1 MQPFEQVWVLFE
13 DVLKPMY
20 EAQDRDSPTL
30 VIDLLGYLE
39 EEDVDM
45 ETRRF
50 VR

>member
-20 EAQDRDSPTL
+20 EAQDRDSSTL
-30 VIDLLGYLE
+30 VIDLLGDLQE
-39 EEDVDM
+39 EEVHM
-45 ETRRF
+45 ETQKF